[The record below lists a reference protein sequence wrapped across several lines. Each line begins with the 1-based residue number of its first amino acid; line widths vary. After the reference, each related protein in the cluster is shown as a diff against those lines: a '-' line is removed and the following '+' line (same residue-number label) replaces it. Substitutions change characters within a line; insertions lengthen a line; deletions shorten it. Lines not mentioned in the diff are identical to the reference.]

1 MPGYTLFRC
10 LFVSGGVLLALLL
23 VASVSRAQDR
33 APSQETTKSLSDSL
47 RELQD
52 QVKELRAALQGVRA
66 EAARARAETLE
77 LRHELQAARAQLTP
91 GARTLEPYAGTQATP
106 AGIQTPTGRAA
117 EAAKSSEGR
126 TTEQGLAEL
135 EEEVQLLTGKVDEQH
150 QTKLESASK
159 YRVRLSGIALLNLF
173 ANRGAVE
180 NDDFPGLA
188 VRRGP
193 LNSNGSVGGTL
204 RQSLFGLK
212 VFGPQV
218 AGARTSAEVQFDF
231 AGGFPPTVNGVTT
244 GLVRLRTGT
253 IRLDWAATSLVAGQ
267 DVLFLSPLSP
277 ASIASLAEPA
287 LSYAGNLWSWS
298 PQVRIEHV
306 WNVSEKSRF
315 LVQGAIL
322 DALTGEPPAPEPFR
336 FPQAGE
342 RTSQPAYGM
351 RISWTHDAFGRK
363 MTIGAAAYYSRQNWG
378 FGRRVDGWAGMS
390 DWLIPLGQRFELSGE
405 FYRGRAVGGIGGG
418 IGRSVLLN
426 RALSDPTTIVRGLN
440 SIGGWMQL
448 KFRPLE
454 NFEVNGAFGQDNPFA
469 EDIRGSTVTPSY
481 FDPSLVRNR
490 SSLANFIYRP
500 RSNLLLSLEFR
511 RLRTF
516 FISGESVKANHL
528 NLSTGY
534 TF

>member
-1 MPGYTLFRC
+1 MPGHTLSRC
-10 LFVSGGVLLALLL
+10 LFVSQGVLLALLL

-33 APSQETTKSLSDSL
+33 EPSQETTKALSDSL

-52 QVKELRAALQGVRA
+52 QVKELRAALQAVRV

-77 LRHELQAARAQLTP
+77 LRQELQAARAQLAP
-91 GARTLEPYAGTQATP
+91 GGRALEPYASTQTP
-106 AGIQTPTGRAA
+106 PASIQTPTGGAA
-117 EAAKSSEGR
+117 EGTKGSEGR
-126 TTEQGLAEL
+126 STEQGLAEL
-135 EEEVQLLTGKVDEQH
+135 EEELQLLTGKVDEQH
-150 QTKLESASK
+150 QTKAESASK

-173 ANRGAVE
+173 ANRGTVE
-180 NDDFPGLA
+180 NEDFPSLA
-188 VRRGP
+188 MRRGP
-193 LNSNGSVGGTL
+193 LDSNGTVGGTL
-204 RQSLFGLK
+204 RQSLFGLE

-218 AGARTSAEVQFDF
+218 AGARTSGEVQFDF
-231 AGGFPPTVNGVTT
+231 AGGFPLTANGVTT

-277 ASIASLAEPA
+277 TSIASVAEPA

-298 PQVRIEHV
+298 PQVRIERR

-315 LVQGAIL
+315 LLQGAVL

-351 RISWTHDAFGRK
+351 RISWTHGAFGRK
-363 MTIGAAAYYSRQNWG
+363 MTIGAAGYYSRQNWG
-378 FGRRVDGWAGMS
+378 FGRRVDGWAAMS

-405 FYRGRAVGGIGGG
+405 FYRGRAVGGISGG
-418 IGRSVLLN
+418 IGRSILLS
-426 RALSDPTTIVRGLN
+426 RPLSDPTAIVRGLN
-440 SIGGWMQL
+440 SIGGWTQL

-454 NFEVNGAFGQDNPFA
+454 NFEVNGAFGQDNPLA
-469 EDIRGSTVTPSY
+469 EDIRGSAATPSY

-516 FISGESVKANHL
+516 FISGEDVKANHL
-528 NLSTGY
+528 NLSMGIL
-534 TF
+534 F